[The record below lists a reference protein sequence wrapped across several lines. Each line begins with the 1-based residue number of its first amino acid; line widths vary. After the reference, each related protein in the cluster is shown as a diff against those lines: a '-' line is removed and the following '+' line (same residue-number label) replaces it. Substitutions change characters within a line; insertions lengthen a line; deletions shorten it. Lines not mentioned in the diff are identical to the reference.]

1 VEPDPR
7 QPDRALDV
15 WLDRDLERRG
25 KSGNLM
31 VETHGPARSW
41 QGRIRDSIHM
51 QTHQSEGGGYV
62 RTALV
67 IDVTGISATAQ
78 HRSTYRSGGG
88 EVLYMSGRGR
98 GDCGGIRG
106 NVRAP

>member
-1 VEPDPR
+1 
-7 QPDRALDV
+7 
-15 WLDRDLERRG
+15 
-25 KSGNLM
+25 M

-88 EVLYMSGRGR
+88 GKCCICQDV
-98 GDCGGIRG
+98 GGVIAAGYAAMRE
-106 NVRAP
+106 RPE